1 MKKPLRIGIIGGGK
15 ESAIGPA
22 HMAAIRMDGSFK
34 LGSSIFS
41 HVEDLNHASHDFYGL
56 PWKGHHEDLGGW
68 LDTSADELDLVA
80 LLTPSIDHSRQLLEI
95 IDRGI
100 SVLVEKPVSCGLSE
114 IKAINNALAQAPK
127 VQARF
132 VHNYSG
138 YPMFREMV
146 LQLRAQKIGA
156 VHDVRIEM
164 PSDGFARERI
174 IGKPQVWRQTDPE
187 VPMIMLDLGT
197 HMHHLVRMA
206 IGKSPGRV
214 KARMQK
220 MVNTLSVIDNVEI
233 WEQRLDGISVSY
245 WMSKAHLGIKNGL
258 KIEVYGSD
266 GAFIWTQANPD
277 LLKKIDINSNVTL
290 LNRGAISAEAT
301 RHDRF
306 KAGHP
311 TGFVEAFASFYSDLA
326 EDLLEPTTDKDSKSW
341 IRPIEDAYD
350 GIYFLAAAARSHDS
364 GDWEAV

>member
-1 MKKPLRIGIIGGGK
+1 MRKALRIGVIGGGK
-15 ESAIGPA
+15 ESAIGAA
-22 HMAAIRMDGSFK
+22 HMAAIRMDGAYT
-34 LGSSIFS
+34 LGPSMFS
-41 HVEDLNHASHDFYGL
+41 HLEDVNRASHDAYGL
-56 PWKGHHEDLGGW
+56 SWRGHKDDLGSW
-68 LDTSADELDLVA
+68 LDAYTDELDLVA
-80 LLTPSIDHSRQLLEI
+80 LLTPSVDHARQLVEI
-95 IDRGI
+95 IDRGL
-100 SVLVEKPVSCGLSE
+100 SVLVEKPIACGLSE
-114 IKAINNALAQAPK
+114 IKMVSEALARVPE

-146 LQLRAQKIGA
+146 QRLGDHKIGA

-174 IGKPQVWRQTDPE
+174 TGKPQVWRQKDPK

-197 HMHHLVRMA
+197 HMHHLVRMV
-206 IGKSPGRV
+206 IGKSSGRV

-233 WEQRLDGISVSY
+233 WEQRTDGISVSY
-245 WMSKAHLGIKNGL
+245 WMSKAHLGVKNGL

-266 GAFIWTQANPD
+266 GAFIWKQADPD
-277 LLKKIDINSNVTL
+277 HLMEIDINSNVIL
-290 LNRGAISAEAT
+290 LNRGAISVEAT

-326 EDLLEPTTDKDSKSW
+326 EDLSELKNGKDGSPW

-350 GIYFLAAAARSHDS
+350 GISFLAAAAQSHVS
-364 GDWEAV
+364 GDWEDV

>member
-15 ESAIGPA
+15 ESAVGPA

-34 LGSSIFS
+34 VGPSIFS
-41 HVEDLNHASHDFYGL
+41 HLEDLNHASHDSYGL
-56 PWKGHHEDLGGW
+56 PWRGHKDDLGSW
-68 LDTSADELDLVA
+68 LDAFSDELDLVA
-80 LLTPSIDHSRQLLEI
+80 LLTPSIDHSQQIVEI
-95 IDRGI
+95 ISHGL

-114 IKAINNALAQAPK
+114 IKIINDALKQAPK

-146 LQLRAQKIGA
+146 LQLRDRKIGV

-174 IGKPQVWRQTDPE
+174 IGKPQVWRQKDPE

-197 HMHHLVRMA
+197 HMHHLVRMV

-233 WEQRLDGISVSY
+233 WEERLDGISVSY

-258 KIEVYGSD
+258 KIKVYGGD
-266 GAFIWTQANPD
+266 GAFIWDQSDPD
-277 LLKKIDINSNVTL
+277 HLIEIDINSNVTF
-290 LNRGAISAEAT
+290 LNRGTISAEAS

-311 TGFVEAFASFYSDLA
+311 TGFVEAFATFYSDLA
-326 EDLLEPTTDKDSKSW
+326 EDLSELKRGKDSTSW

-350 GIYFLAAAARSHDS
+350 GISFLAAAARSHES
-364 GDWEAV
+364 GDWEDV

>member
-15 ESAIGPA
+15 ESAVGPA

-34 LGSSIFS
+34 VGPSIFS
-41 HVEDLNHASHDFYGL
+41 NAEDVNHASHDAYGL
-56 PWKGHHEDLGGW
+56 PWRGHKDDLGSW
-68 LDTSADELDLVA
+68 LAASVDELDLVA
-80 LLTPSIDHSRQLLEI
+80 LLTPSTDHSRQLLEI
-95 IDRGI
+95 IDAGL
-100 SVLVEKPVSCGLSE
+100 SVLVEKPISCGLSE
-114 IKAINNALAQAPK
+114 IKTINDALSQAPK

-146 LQLRAQKIGA
+146 LQLRGRKIGT
-156 VHDVRIEM
+156 VYDVRIEM
-164 PSDGFARERI
+164 PSDGFARERV
-174 IGKPQVWRQTDPE
+174 IGKPQVWRQKDPE

-197 HMHHLVRMA
+197 HMHHLVRMV

-233 WEQRLDGISVSY
+233 WEERLDGISVSY

-258 KIEVYGSD
+258 KIKVYGGD
-266 GAFIWTQANPD
+266 GAFIWDQSDPD
-277 LLKKIDINSNVTL
+277 HLIEIDINSNVTF
-290 LNRGAISAEAT
+290 LNRGAISAEAS

-311 TGFVEAFASFYSDLA
+311 TGFVEAFATFYSDLA
-326 EDLLEPTTDKDSKSW
+326 EDLSELKRGKDSTSW

-350 GIYFLAAAARSHDS
+350 GISFLAAAARSHES
-364 GDWEAV
+364 GDWEDV